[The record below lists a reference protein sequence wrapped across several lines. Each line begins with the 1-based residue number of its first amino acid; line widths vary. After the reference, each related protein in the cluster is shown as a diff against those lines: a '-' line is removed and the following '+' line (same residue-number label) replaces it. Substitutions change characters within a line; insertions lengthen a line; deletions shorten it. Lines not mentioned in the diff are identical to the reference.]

1 MVERKHLKGEKGFTL
16 VEVLVVAGIIAILA
30 GILVP
35 LILKE
40 IDESRVSRA
49 YGDIRSISAA
59 ILVFKKDTGQW
70 PDMDANCQHT
80 VTLLRG
86 VGSLPQDFAAKN
98 FSNAVESTYNDHLV
112 SAQASNCY
120 QNWKGAYIAWV
131 TADPWGNS
139 YITNADAF
147 RNDTGPIW
155 ILSAGPNGIVDTPSN
170 NDQLM
175 NDDIGLRLR

>member
-1 MVERKHLKGEKGFTL
+1 MYMRRRIRGEKGFTL
-16 VEVLVVAGIIAILA
+16 IEVLVVAGIIAILA

-59 ILVFKKDTGQW
+59 MIVFKKDTGMW
-70 PDMDANCQHT
+70 PDMDNNCQRT
-80 VTLLRG
+80 ITLLRG
-86 VGSLPQDFAAKN
+86 DGSLPQDYAAKG
-98 FSNAVESTYNDHLV
+98 FDGTVDSHYSSHLV
-112 SAQASNCY
+112 QTVGCY
-120 QNWKGAYIAWV
+120 PNWKGSYTAWV

-147 RNDTGPIW
+147 RNNIGAIW
-155 ILSAGPNGIVDTPSN
+155 ILSAGPNGIVDTPANSDLVN
-170 NDQLM
+170 G
-175 NDDIGLRLR
+175 DDIGLRLR

>member
-1 MVERKHLKGEKGFTL
+1 MYMRRRIRGEKGFTL

-49 YGDIRSISAA
+49 YGDIRSIATS
-59 ILVFKKDTGQW
+59 IIVFKKDTGMW
-70 PDMDANCQHT
+70 PDMDNSCQHA

-86 VGSLPQDFAAKN
+86 DGSLPQDYANQGFDGT
-98 FSNAVESTYNDHLV
+98 VESHYSDHLV
-112 SAQASNCY
+112 QSYGCY
-120 QNWKGAYIAWV
+120 PNWKGSYSAWV

-139 YITNADAF
+139 YITNANAF
-147 RNDTGPIW
+147 RANVGPVW
-155 ILSAGPNGIVDTPSN
+155 VLSAGPNGILETSTDSN
-170 NDQLM
+170 SLNG
-175 NDDIGLRLR
+175 DDIGLRLR